1 MYRGGFHQRL
11 RFAAGIAPRHAK
23 ATGIF
28 AAVLV
33 SGCAVGPDFEPPP
46 PPEIPRYTDSKL
58 PAATVSSE
66 TQGGAAQYFSF
77 GRDLPG
83 EWWTLFHS
91 RHLNRLIERA
101 IAENGNLQAA
111 QLTLRQAQENAA
123 AQAGTLLPTVDLNGS
138 GTRQQASLAQF
149 GQSGP
154 PILFNLFNATVNVS
168 YTLDVW
174 GSKRRALEA
183 SEAQADYQRFQ
194 VEATFLTLTANVV
207 TTAIQEASLR
217 GQIKATLD
225 IIKGQTEQLEV
236 LRGQFNLG
244 GVSRSDVLAQEADL
258 AATQATLPPL
268 EKQLE
273 QQRSLLATLTGR
285 FPIEAD
291 REAFT
296 IATLTLPRNLPVSL
310 PSRLVRQRPDL
321 RAAEEQLHQASANV
335 GVATANLLPQFNI
348 TGDYG
353 STALKFT
360 NLFSPGTAVWS
371 IGGGLAQPLFHGGTL
386 IHQKQAAIAAFEAAK
401 AQYRD
406 TVLNAVRNVSDSL
419 RAIQSDAV
427 TLRAQ
432 ERAARTANDSLALAR
447 EQFKAGAITYLTL
460 LNAQRTQQQALIG
473 LAQAQAARYADTAAL
488 FQALGGSWWNRQ
500 DVAPPPCPVLQLG
513 EAKPNCSPPLA
524 GEGKMRATAAAG
536 QG

>member
-1 MYRGGFHQRL
+1 MYRGGFCHRL
-11 RFAAGIAPRHAK
+11 RSAAGAASRKGRGA
-23 ATGIF
+23 GLL

-46 PPEIPRYTDSKL
+46 PPGISRYTDANL
-58 PAATVSSE
+58 PATTVSSE
-66 TQGGAAQYFSF
+66 TQGGAAQHFAF
-77 GRDLPG
+77 GRDIPG

-111 QLTLRQAQENAA
+111 QLTLKQADENVR
-123 AQAGTLLPTVDLNGS
+123 AQAGTLLPTIDANGS

-154 PILFNLFNATVNVS
+154 PVLFNLYNATVNVS

-183 SEAQADYQRFQ
+183 SQAQADYQRFQ
-194 VEATFLTLTANVV
+194 VEATFLTLTANVA

-217 GQIKATLD
+217 GQIKATQD
-225 IIKGQTEQLEV
+225 IIKGQKEQLDV
-236 LRGQFNLG
+236 LQGQFNLG
-244 GVSRSDVLAQEADL
+244 GISRSDVLAQEADL
-258 AATQATLPPL
+258 AATLATLPPL

-273 QQRSLLATLTGR
+273 QQRSLLATLTGH
-285 FPIEAD
+285 FPNEAE
-291 REAFT
+291 REPFT
-296 IATLTLPRNLPVSL
+296 IASLRLPRQLPVSL
-310 PSRLVRQRPDL
+310 PSRLVEQRPDV
-321 RAAEEQLHQASANV
+321 RAAQEQVHQASANV
-335 GVATANLLPQFNI
+335 GVATANLLPQFTI

-353 STALKFT
+353 TSALNVASMFT
-360 NLFSPGTAVWS
+360 PGAAVWS
-371 IGGGLAQPLFHGGTL
+371 IGGGLAQPIFHGGTL
-386 IHQKQAAIAAFEAAK
+386 IHQKEAAIAAFEAAK

-406 TVLNAVRNVSDSL
+406 TLLNAVRNVSDAL

-427 TLRAQ
+427 TLQAQ

-447 EQFKAGAITYLTL
+447 EQFRTGAITYLTF

-473 LAQAQAARYADTAAL
+473 LAQDQAARYADTAAL
-488 FQALGGSWWNRQ
+488 FQALGGGWWNRR
-500 DVAPPPCPVLQLG
+500 DVPSKG
-513 EAKPNCSPPLA
+513 D
-524 GEGKMRATAAAG
+524 AAVALS
-536 QG
+536 Q

>member
-1 MYRGGFHQRL
+1 MYRGEFRHRL
-11 RFAAGIAPRHAK
+11 RLAAGAASGSGK
-23 ATGIF
+23 VVGMF

-33 SGCAVGPDFEPPP
+33 SGCAVGPDFEPPGP
-46 PPEIPRYTDSKL
+46 PGIARYTDSRL
-58 PAATVSSE
+58 PAATASSDVR
-66 TQGGAAQYFSF
+66 GGEAQYFSF

-101 IAENGNLQAA
+101 IAENANLQAA
-111 QLTLRQAQENAA
+111 QSTLRQAQETAL
-123 AQAGTLLPTVDLNGS
+123 AQAGTLLPQVDLNGS
-138 GTRQQASLAQF
+138 AARQQVSPAQF
-149 GQSGP
+149 GQSGQP
-154 PILFNLFNATVNVS
+154 LLFNLFNTTVNVS
-168 YTLDVW
+168 YALDVW
-174 GSKRRALEA
+174 GGKRRALEA
-183 SEAQADYQRFQ
+183 SQAQADFQRFQ

-217 GQIKATLD
+217 GQIKATQD

-236 LRGQFNLG
+236 LRGQFDLG
-244 GVSRSDVLAQEADL
+244 GVPRSDVLAQEADL

-285 FPIEAD
+285 FPSAAE

-296 IATLTLPRNLPVSL
+296 IASLALPRNLPVSL
-310 PSRLVRQRPDL
+310 PSRLVQQRPDL

-353 STALKFT
+353 STAIKFAS
-360 NLFSPGTAVWS
+360 LFSPGTAVWS
-371 IGGGLAQPLFHGGTL
+371 IGGSVAQPIFHGGTL
-386 IHQKQAAIAAFEAAK
+386 LHQKQAAIAAFEAAQ

-419 RAIQSDAV
+419 RAIEKDAV
-427 TLRAQ
+427 ALKAQ

-488 FQALGGSWWNRQ
+488 FQALGGGWWNRR
-500 DVAPPPCPVLQLG
+500 DVPPPP
-513 EAKPNCSPPLA
+513 SPHPLVA
-524 GEGKMRATAAAG
+524 GSGAGGTVAAS
-536 QG
+536 Q

>member
-1 MYRGGFHQRL
+1 MRRGGFRHRV
-11 RFAAGIAPRHAK
+11 RSVGGVVAPRYAR
-23 ATGIF
+23 AGCVV
-28 AAVLV
+28 AAIVV

-46 PPEIPRYTDSKL
+46 PPEIPRYTDSQL
-58 PAATVSSE
+58 PSATVSSE
-66 TQGGAAQYFSF
+66 TKGGEAQHFSS

-91 RHLNRLIERA
+91 RHLNRFVERA
-101 IAENGNLQAA
+101 IADNANLQAA

-123 AQAGTLLPTVDLNGS
+123 AQAGTLLPSVSANPS
-138 GTRQQASLAQF
+138 AVRQQISPAQF

-154 PILFNLFNATVNVS
+154 PLLFNLFNATVNVS

-174 GSKRRALEA
+174 GGKRRALEA
-183 SEAQADYQRFQ
+183 SLAQADYQRFQ
-194 VEATFLTLTANVV
+194 VEATFLTLTANVI

-225 IIKGQTEQLEV
+225 IIKGQSEQLEV
-236 LRGQFNLG
+236 LRGQFDLG
-244 GVSRSDVLAQEADL
+244 GVPRSDVLAQEADL

-285 FPIEAD
+285 FPSEAD

-296 IATLTLPRNLPVSL
+296 IASLALPRNLPVSL
-310 PSRLVRQRPDL
+310 PSRLVQQRPDV

-353 STALKFT
+353 AAATKFT
-360 NLFSPGTAVWS
+360 SLFSPGTAVWS
-371 IGGGLAQPLFHGGTL
+371 VGASVVQPLFDGGTL
-386 IHQKQAAIAAFEAAK
+386 FHQKEAAVAAFEAAK

-419 RAIQSDAV
+419 RAIEKDAV

-432 ERAARTANDSLALAR
+432 DRAARTANDSLALAR
-447 EQFKAGAITYLTL
+447 EQFRAGAITYLTL

-473 LAQAQAARYADTAAL
+473 LVQAQAARYADTAAL
-488 FQALGGSWWNRQ
+488 FQALGGGWWNRR
-500 DVAPPPCPVLQLG
+500 DVPLPRSPPPQARVG
-513 EAKPNCSPPLA
+513 SA
-524 GEGKMRATAAAG
+524 GAAVAAG

>member
-1 MYRGGFHQRL
+1 MYRGEFRHRL
-11 RFAAGIAPRHAK
+11 RLAAGAASGSGK
-23 ATGIF
+23 VVGMF

-33 SGCAVGPDFEPPP
+33 SGCAVGPDFEPPGP
-46 PPEIPRYTDSKL
+46 PDIARYTDSRL
-58 PAATVSSE
+58 PAATASSDVR
-66 TQGGAAQYFSF
+66 GGEAQYFSF

-101 IAENGNLQAA
+101 IAENANLQAA
-111 QLTLRQAQENAA
+111 QSTLRQAQETAL
-123 AQAGTLLPTVDLNGS
+123 AQAGTLLPQVDLNGS
-138 GTRQQASLAQF
+138 AARQQVSPAQF
-149 GQSGP
+149 GQSGKP
-154 PILFNLFNATVNVS
+154 LLFNLFNTTVNVS
-168 YTLDVW
+168 YALDVW
-174 GSKRRALEA
+174 GGKRRALEA
-183 SEAQADYQRFQ
+183 SQAQADFQRFQ

-217 GQIKATLD
+217 GQIKATQD

-236 LRGQFNLG
+236 LRGQFDLG
-244 GVSRSDVLAQEADL
+244 GVPRSDVLAQEADL

-285 FPIEAD
+285 FPSAAE

-296 IATLTLPRNLPVSL
+296 IASLALPRNLPVSL
-310 PSRLVRQRPDL
+310 PSRLVQQRPDL

-353 STALKFT
+353 STATKFAS
-360 NLFSPGTAVWS
+360 LFSPGTAVWS
-371 IGGGLAQPLFHGGTL
+371 IGGSLAQPIFHGGTL
-386 IHQKQAAIAAFEAAK
+386 LHQKQAAIAAFEAAQ

-419 RAIQSDAV
+419 RAIEKDAV
-427 TLRAQ
+427 ALKAQ

-488 FQALGGSWWNRQ
+488 FQALGGGWWNRR
-500 DVAPPPCPVLQLG
+500 DVPPPPRPHPLVG
-513 EAKPNCSPPLA
+513 ESGA
-524 GEGKMRATAAAG
+524 GGTVAAS
-536 QG
+536 Q

>member
-1 MYRGGFHQRL
+1 MYRGGFRHRL
-11 RFAAGIAPRHAK
+11 RLAAGVAPRHAK
-23 ATGIF
+23 GVGML

-46 PPEIPRYTDSKL
+46 PPDIARYTDATF

-66 TQGGAAQYFSF
+66 TRGGEAQYFSF

-101 IAENGNLQAA
+101 IAENANLQAA

-123 AQAGTLLPTVDLNGS
+123 AQAGTLLPTVDANGS
-138 GTRQQASLAQF
+138 GARQQISPAQF
-149 GQSGP
+149 GGSGAP
-154 PILFNLFNATVNVS
+154 LLFSLFNTTVNVS
-168 YTLDVW
+168 YALDVW
-174 GSKRRALEA
+174 GGKRRALEA
-183 SEAQADYQRFQ
+183 SQAQADYQRFQ

-207 TTAIQEASLR
+207 TTAVQEASLR
-217 GQIKATLD
+217 GQIKATQD
-225 IIKGQTEQLEV
+225 IIKGQSEQLEV

-244 GVSRSDVLAQEADL
+244 GVPRSDVLAQEADL

-285 FPIEAD
+285 FPNAAD

-296 IATLTLPRNLPVSL
+296 IASLTLPRNLPVSL
-310 PSRLVRQRPDL
+310 PSRLVEQRPDI
-321 RAAEEQLHQASANV
+321 RAAQEQLHQASANV

-353 STALKFT
+353 STALKFGS
-360 NLFSPGTAVWS
+360 LFSPGTAVWS
-371 IGGGLAQPLFHGGTL
+371 IGGSVAQPLFHGGTL
-386 IHQKQAAIAAFEAAK
+386 LHQKQAAIAAFEAAK

-419 RAIQSDAV
+419 RAIQTDAV

-488 FQALGGSWWNRQ
+488 FQALGGGWWNRR
-500 DVAPPPCPVLQLG
+500 DVPAQ
-513 EAKPNCSPPLA
+513 A
-524 GEGKMRATAAAG
+524 GEGKVGATVAAG

>member
-1 MYRGGFHQRL
+1 MYRGGVHRCL
-11 RFAAGIAPRHAK
+11 RFAAGVASGYAK
-23 ATGIF
+23 VISMF
-28 AAVLV
+28 AVVVV

-46 PPEIPRYTDSKL
+46 QPGVARYTDSKL
-58 PAATVSSE
+58 SAATASSE
-66 TQGGAAQYFSF
+66 TKGGEAQSFSF
-77 GRDLPG
+77 GRDIPA

-101 IAENGNLQAA
+101 ITENANLQAA

-138 GTRQQASLAQF
+138 GTRQQISPAQF
-149 GQSGP
+149 GSAGAP
-154 PILFNLFNATVNVS
+154 LLFSLFNSTVNVS
-168 YTLDVW
+168 YALDVW
-174 GSKRRALEA
+174 GGKRRALEA
-183 SEAQADYQRFQ
+183 SQAQAEYQRFQ
-194 VEATFLTLTANVV
+194 VEATFLTLTGNVV

-217 GQIKATLD
+217 GQIKATQD
-225 IIKGQTEQLEV
+225 IIKGQTEQLDV

-244 GVSRSDVLAQEADL
+244 GVPRSDVLAQEADL

-285 FPIEAD
+285 FPSEAD

-310 PSRLVRQRPDL
+310 PSRLVEQRPDI
-321 RAAEEQLHQASANV
+321 RAAEAQLHQASANV

-348 TGDYG
+348 TADYG
-353 STALKFT
+353 STALKFAS
-360 NLFSPGTAVWS
+360 LFSPGTAVWS
-371 IGGGLAQPLFHGGTL
+371 LGGSVAQPLFHGGTL
-386 IHQKQAAIAAFEAAK
+386 IHQKEAAIAAFEAAK

-419 RAIQSDAV
+419 RAIQTDAV

-432 ERAARTANDSLALAR
+432 DRAARTANDSLALAR
-447 EQFKAGAITYLTL
+447 EQFRSGAITYLTL

-473 LAQAQAARYADTAAL
+473 LAQAQAARYADTATL
-488 FQALGGSWWNRQ
+488 FQALGGAWWNRR
-500 DVAPPPCPVLQLG
+500 DVAPPG
-513 EAKPNCSPPLA
+513 
-524 GEGKMRATAAAG
+524 ATVVPS
-536 QG
+536 Q

>member
-1 MYRGGFHQRL
+1 MYRGGFRQRL
-11 RFAAGIAPRHAK
+11 GFVAGIAPRCAK
-23 ATGIF
+23 VTGLC
-28 AAVLV
+28 AAVVV
-33 SGCAVGPDFEPPP
+33 SGCAVGPDFESPPP
-46 PPEIPRYTDSKL
+46 PDITRYTDSKL

-66 TQGGAAQYFSF
+66 TQGGEAQSFAF

-83 EWWTLFHS
+83 EWWRLYHS
-91 RHLNRLIERA
+91 RHLNRLTERA
-101 IAENGNLQAA
+101 IAENANLQAA

-138 GTRQQASLAQF
+138 GARQQISPAQF
-149 GQSGP
+149 GGGGP
-154 PILFNLFNATVNVS
+154 PLLFNLYNTTVNVS
-168 YTLDVW
+168 YALDVW
-174 GSKRRALEA
+174 GGKRRALEA
-183 SEAQADYQRFQ
+183 SQAQADYQRFQ

-217 GQIKATLD
+217 GQIQATQE
-225 IIKGQTEQLEV
+225 IIKGQTDQLEV

-244 GVSRSDVLAQEADL
+244 GVARSDVLAQEADL
-258 AATQATLPPL
+258 AATLATLPPL

-285 FPIEAD
+285 FPTAAD

-296 IATLTLPRNLPVSL
+296 IASLALPRNLPVSL
-310 PSRLVRQRPDL
+310 PSRLVQQRPDL

-360 NLFSPGTAVWS
+360 SLFSPGTAVWS
-371 IGGGLAQPLFHGGTL
+371 VGGSVAQPLFHGGTL
-386 IHQKQAAIAAFEAAK
+386 IHQKEAAIAAFEAAK

-419 RAIQSDAV
+419 RAIEKDAV

-473 LAQAQAARYADTAAL
+473 LVQAQAARYADTAAL
-488 FQALGGSWWNRQ
+488 FQSLGGGWWNRQ
-500 DVAPPPCPVLQLG
+500 DVAPPPCPLLQLG
-513 EAKPNCSPPLA
+513 KGKSNCSPPLA

>member
-1 MYRGGFHQRL
+1 MYRGGFRHRHRFSAGAAL
-11 RFAAGIAPRHAK
+11 RPPKGICVL
-23 ATGIF
+23 

-33 SGCAVGPDFEPPP
+33 SGCAVGPDFESPPP
-46 PPEIPRYTDSKL
+46 PDIGRYTDSKL

-66 TQGGAAQYFSF
+66 TQGGEAQHFSL

-101 IAENGNLQAA
+101 IAENANLQAA
-111 QLTLRQAQENAA
+111 ELTLRQAQENAA
-123 AQAGTLLPTVDLNGS
+123 AQAGTLLPTVDANGS
-138 GTRQQASLAQF
+138 GAYQQISPAQF
-149 GQSGP
+149 GQGGP
-154 PILFNLFNATVNVS
+154 PLLFHLYNATVNVS
-168 YTLDVW
+168 YSLDVW
-174 GSKRRALEA
+174 GGKRRALEA
-183 SEAQADYQRFQ
+183 SVAQADYQRFQ

-217 GQIKATLD
+217 GQIQATQE
-225 IIKGQTEQLEV
+225 IIKGQTDQLDV

-244 GVSRSDVLAQEADL
+244 GISRSDVLAQEADL

-285 FPIEAD
+285 FPSAAD

-296 IATLTLPRNLPVSL
+296 IASLTLPRGLPVGL
-310 PSRLVRQRPDL
+310 PSRLVEQRPDI
-321 RAAEEQLHQASANV
+321 RAAQEQLHQASANV

-360 NLFSPGTAVWS
+360 SLFSPGTAVWS
-371 IGGGLAQPLFHGGTL
+371 VGGGLAQPLFHGGTL
-386 IHQKQAAIAAFEAAK
+386 LHQKEAAIAAFEAAK

-406 TVLNAVRNVSDSL
+406 TVLNAVRNVSDAL
-419 RAIQSDAV
+419 RAIEKDAV

-447 EQFKAGAITYLTL
+447 EQFRAGAITYLTL

-473 LAQAQAARYADTAAL
+473 LVQAQAARYADTAAL
-488 FQALGGSWWNRQ
+488 FQALGGGWWNRH
-500 DVAPPPCPVLQLG
+500 DVPPPI
-513 EAKPNCSPPLA
+513 PPLPA
-524 GEGKMRATAAAG
+524 MLNRPVVDG
-536 QG
+536 

>member
-1 MYRGGFHQRL
+1 MDRGGFRHRM
-11 RFAAGIAPRHAK
+11 RFAADVTSRCGKRA
-23 ATGIF
+23 GLF
-28 AAVLV
+28 AAVLL
-33 SGCAVGPDFEPPP
+33 SGCAVGPDFEPPSLP
-46 PPEIPRYTDSKL
+46 SIARYTDSNL
-58 PAATVSSE
+58 PAATASSQ
-66 TQGGAAQYFSF
+66 TQGGNAQHFAV
-77 GRDLPG
+77 GRDIPA

-91 RHLNRLIERA
+91 RHLNRLIARA
-101 IAENGNLQAA
+101 IAENANLQAA
-111 QLTLRQAQENAA
+111 QLTLRQAEENVR

-138 GTRQQASLAQF
+138 AARQQASLAQF

-154 PILFNLFNATVNVS
+154 PILFNLYNATVNVS

-183 SEAQADYQRFQ
+183 SQAQADFQKFQ
-194 VEATFLTLTANVV
+194 VEATFLTLTGNVV

-217 GQIKATLD
+217 GQIKATQD

-244 GVSRSDVLAQEADL
+244 GVPRSDVLAQEADL

-285 FPIEAD
+285 FPSQAE
-291 REAFT
+291 REPFT
-296 IATLTLPRNLPVSL
+296 IASLTLPRQLPVSL
-310 PSRLVRQRPDL
+310 PSRLVEQRPDV
-321 RAAEEQLHQASANV
+321 RAAQEQLHQASANV
-335 GVATANLLPQFNI
+335 GVATANLLPQFTI

-353 STALKFT
+353 STATKVA
-360 NLFSPGTAVWS
+360 NLFTPGAAVWS
-371 IGGGLAQPLFHGGTL
+371 IGSGLAQPIFHGGTL
-386 IHQKQAAIAAFEAAK
+386 IHQKEAAIAAFEAAK

-406 TVLNAVRNVSDSL
+406 TLLNAVRNVSDAL

-427 TLRAQ
+427 TLQAQ

-447 EQFKAGAITYLTL
+447 EQFKSGAITYLTL

-488 FQALGGSWWNRQ
+488 FQALGGGWWNRH
-500 DVAPPPCPVLQLG
+500 DVPPKDGAVASSQ
-513 EAKPNCSPPLA
+513 
-524 GEGKMRATAAAG
+524 
-536 QG
+536 